1 MPPLTITTP
10 LSLSHVVKLTE
21 EARPSQ
27 AKPSLHVMVQW
38 LLSQVVR
45 KDCGN
50 VRKSKAGNRA
60 GQQQ

>member
-27 AKPSLHVMVQW
+27 AKPSCNGSMA
-38 LLSQVVR
+38 S
-45 KDCGN
+45 
-50 VRKSKAGNRA
+50 
-60 GQQQ
+60 